1 MQVGGTDSGLG
12 FSSDHENFI
21 SHVLSEAKLEGPN
34 RRRLWGPAWV
44 GAGLM
49 VWTLW
54 KYPLTP
60 CPEVTEETTGNLLR

>member
-1 MQVGGTDSGLG
+1 MQVGGTDSDLG

-44 GAGLM
+44 GPCLRSC
-49 VWTLW
+49 
-54 KYPLTP
+54 LTQGQ
-60 CPEVTEETTGNLLR
+60 VSSSTW